1 MSNEGDDSS
10 DLSSGGSIVD
20 DEIAA
25 VDAILATR
33 QSWQRKSL
41 LLSYTLPVMKT
52 RPVRRRKRYALLF
65 FNYILIYSIISL
77 TMIELFIFAVLG
89 NEICVVQEIMR

>member
-1 MSNEGDDSS
+1 MSNKGDDSS
-10 DLSSGGSIVD
+10 DLSSGGSVID

-33 QSWQRKSL
+33 QSWQRKSI

-52 RPVRRRKRYALLF
+52 RPVRRRKWYVFFLLNF
-65 FNYILIYSIISL
+65 NFNYHSSYN
-77 TMIELFIFAVLG
+77 V
-89 NEICVVQEIMR
+89 